1 MTHQFQFYF
10 LRRQSKINNN
20 EGNLENIKTRETIY
34 VMHKN
39 VDGE

>member
-20 EGNLENIKTRETIY
+20 EGNLENIKTKETNFL
-34 VMHKN
+34 MHKN